1 MREHLVV
8 LPVLAPLFAGAVVL
22 LCERFGVATQRV
34 LSALGM
40 ALLLAVSIALVAQVS
55 SGDIQIYL
63 LGDWPA
69 RLGIA
74 LMVDRLSALMVLTS
88 TLLAIACL
96 LYACAGWDR
105 RAPHFHA
112 LFQFQLVGLNGAF
125 LTGDAFNLFV
135 FFEVLLIASYGLM
148 LSGGR
153 GVRMRVGLHYVAFNI
168 AASTLFL
175 IALGLL
181 YGLLGTLNM
190 AEMALRVAAAP
201 PEDLKL
207 IQAAGSLM
215 LVVFCAKAA
224 LLPLYFWLP
233 EAYGRAP
240 AAIAALFAVMTKVGL
255 YAVLRV
261 GTLMFGTTAGA
272 LAGFANDALLYVGVV
287 TLLLAGLGVLAAAR
301 LRVLVAYLVLVSAA
315 TLFIAFALAQPETI
329 GAGLYYL
336 VHSTFIA
343 AALFLIADLIRRRR
357 GGARDWLEIVAPM
370 PAKTLPALMFLIAAV
385 SVAGLPPLS
394 GFLGKLMLMQ
404 AVPQAE
410 TVWVWTVVLLS
421 SFMVIAGLARA
432 GSRVFWRIDE
442 SSDASAAP
450 IRWPETLAIGLL
462 LGYGIAMTVA
472 AGPIAGY
479 TRAAAEQLLDAE
491 AVIGQMRGT
500 APLHRNPSP

>member
-1 MREHLVV
+1 MREHLVI

-40 ALLLAVSIALVAQVS
+40 ALLLAVSIALVARVS
-55 SGDIQIYL
+55 GGDIQIYL

-74 LMVDRLSALMVLTS
+74 LMADRLSALMVLTS

-201 PEDLKL
+201 PEKLKL
-207 IQAAGSLM
+207 IQAAASLM

-224 LLPLYFWLP
+224 L
-233 EAYGRAP
+233 
-240 AAIAALFAVMTKVGL
+240 
-255 YAVLRV
+255 
-261 GTLMFGTTAGA
+261 
-272 LAGFANDALLYVGVV
+272 
-287 TLLLAGLGVLAAAR
+287 
-301 LRVLVAYLVLVSAA
+301 
-315 TLFIAFALAQPETI
+315 
-329 GAGLYYL
+329 
-336 VHSTFIA
+336 
-343 AALFLIADLIRRRR
+343 
-357 GGARDWLEIVAPM
+357 
-370 PAKTLPALMFLIAAV
+370 
-385 SVAGLPPLS
+385 
-394 GFLGKLMLMQ
+394 
-404 AVPQAE
+404 
-410 TVWVWTVVLLS
+410 
-421 SFMVIAGLARA
+421 
-432 GSRVFWRIDE
+432 
-442 SSDASAAP
+442 
-450 IRWPETLAIGLL
+450 
-462 LGYGIAMTVA
+462 
-472 AGPIAGY
+472 
-479 TRAAAEQLLDAE
+479 
-491 AVIGQMRGT
+491 
-500 APLHRNPSP
+500 

>member
-1 MREHLVV
+1 MIEHLVV
-8 LPVLAPLFAGAVVL
+8 LPVLVPLFAAAVLL
-22 LCERFGVATQRV
+22 LCEKFGIATQRL

-40 ALLLAVSIALVAQVS
+40 GLLLWVATTLVMQVAG
-55 SGDIQIYL
+55 GDIQIYL

-74 LMVDRLSALMVLTS
+74 LMADRLSALMVLTS
-88 TLLAIACL
+88 TLLAAACL

-190 AEMALRVAAAP
+190 AEMALRIANAP
-201 PEDLKL
+201 PQDLKL
-207 IQAAGSLM
+207 IQAAGGLM

-233 EAYGRAP
+233 EAYSRAP
-240 AAIAALFAVMTKVGL
+240 AAVAALFAVMTKVGL

-261 GTLMFGTTAGA
+261 GTLMFGASAGA
-272 LAGFANDALLYVGVV
+272 LAGFAWDGLLWLGIA
-287 TLLLAGLGVLAAAR
+287 TLLLAGLGVLAAVR

-315 TLFIAFALAQPETI
+315 TLFIAFALAQPDSI

-343 AALFLIADLIRRRR
+343 AALFLLADLIQRRR
-357 GGARDWLEIVAPM
+357 GRARDWLEIIAPM
-370 PAKTLPALMFLIAAV
+370 PAKTLLGILFLAAAV

-394 GFLGKLMLMQ
+394 GFLGKVMLMQ
-404 AVPQAE
+404 SVPAEQAA
-410 TVWVWTVVLLS
+410 WVWTVILLS
-421 SFMVIAGLARA
+421 SFMVIAALARA
-432 GSRVFWRIDE
+432 GSRVFWRVEDVTE
-442 SSDASAAP
+442 APVAP
-450 IRWPETLAIGLL
+450 IRRVETLAVLLL
-462 LGYGIAMTVA
+462 LGLGVAMTVM
-472 AGPIAGY
+472 AGPISAY
-479 TRAAAEQLLDAE
+479 TRAAAVQLLDAE
-491 AVIGQMRGT
+491 SVIGQMRGT
-500 APLHRNPSP
+500 APQHRNPSP

>member
-1 MREHLVV
+1 
-8 LPVLAPLFAGAVVL
+8 
-22 LCERFGVATQRV
+22 
-34 LSALGM
+34 
-40 ALLLAVSIALVAQVS
+40 
-55 SGDIQIYL
+55 
-63 LGDWPA
+63 
-69 RLGIA
+69 
-74 LMVDRLSALMVLTS
+74 
-88 TLLAIACL
+88 
-96 LYACAGWDR
+96 
-105 RAPHFHA
+105 
-112 LFQFQLVGLNGAF
+112 
-125 LTGDAFNLFV
+125 
-135 FFEVLLIASYGLM
+135 
-148 LSGGR
+148 
-153 GVRMRVGLHYVAFNI
+153 
-168 AASTLFL
+168 
-175 IALGLL
+175 
-181 YGLLGTLNM
+181 
-190 AEMALRVAAAP
+190 
-201 PEDLKL
+201 
-207 IQAAGSLM
+207 
-215 LVVFCAKAA
+215 
-224 LLPLYFWLP
+224 
-233 EAYGRAP
+233 
-240 AAIAALFAVMTKVGL
+240 
-255 YAVLRV
+255 
-261 GTLMFGTTAGA
+261 
-272 LAGFANDALLYVGVV
+272 
-287 TLLLAGLGVLAAAR
+287 

-410 TVWVWTVVLLS
+410 TAWVWTAVLLS

-442 SSDASAAP
+442 TSDAPVAP

-479 TRAAAEQLLDAE
+479 TRAAAGQLLDAE